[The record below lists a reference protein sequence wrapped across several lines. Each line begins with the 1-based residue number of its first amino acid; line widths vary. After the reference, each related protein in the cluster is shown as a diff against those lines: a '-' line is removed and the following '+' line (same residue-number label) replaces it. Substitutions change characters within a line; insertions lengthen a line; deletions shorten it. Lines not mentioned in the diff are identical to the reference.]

1 MRLTAAAIALSTGL
15 AAALTHPSAATLPS
29 DEKTIVHVLNRLGFG
44 ARPGDVDHV
53 RQIGLQKYIE
63 QQLHPEHIDDPGMDA
78 RLADLGTIGLS
89 SRLISKQFEQP
100 LLELRRERKQETT
113 RKQEMAN

>member
-1 MRLTAAAIALSTGL
+1 MRLTTAAIVLSTGL
-15 AAALTHPSAATLPS
+15 AAALAARGASPSTATLPG
-29 DEKTIVHVLNRLGFG
+29 DEKTIVHVLNRIGFG

-63 QQLHPEHIDDPGMDA
+63 QQLHPEHIDGPGMDA

-89 SRLISKQFEQP
+89 SRVISKQFEQP
-100 LLELRRERKQETT
+100 LLEL
-113 RKQEMAN
+113 